1 MVILHSADWH
11 LGKRLENFSRLQEQI
26 AFLDEFCQ
34 IADDHHADIILLAG
48 DIYDHY
54 VPSNESAEQFYKAL
68 RRLSRDGDRPVVVI
82 AGNHDSPDHL
92 LAPEVLA
99 RTHGVALIG
108 YPRQPLPS
116 FVTEKGISFV
126 SPEEGMLIVQ
136 VPGQP
141 PVRLIA
147 TPYANAIR
155 LRTMLDP
162 LNPELELAAL
172 LKAHWAQL
180 ASSYCDDKGVNILMT
195 HLFMAENPSEPAP
208 EPEDEKPILYVGG
221 IPALGV
227 DTIPPGI
234 QYVALGHLHRP
245 HHVHHQGDFPVVYA
259 GSPISYS
266 FSEAAQQKS
275 VVLIEIQPDTVA
287 QYHRIAL
294 SSGYPLLRY
303 RTDNTDSALEYLATN
318 QDAYIELTMVFETYL
333 SGDLKMRLES
343 AHPRLFIVP
352 ESKKTLEESNSAA
365 FTTRLDQ
372 IDEVFSAFFKEQKGV
387 DPDEALWSLFHELLN
402 EEMP

>member
-1 MVILHSADWH
+1 MRILHSADWH
-11 LGKRLENFSRLQEQI
+11 LGKRLENHPRLPEQI
-26 AFLDEFCQ
+26 DFLNEFCK
-34 IADDHHADIILLAG
+34 IAEDNQADLVLIAG
-48 DIYDHY
+48 DIFDHFL
-54 VPSNESAEQFYKAL
+54 PSNEAAEQFYKAL
-68 RRLSRDGDRPVVVI
+68 RRLSQDGARPVVVI

-99 RTHGVALIG
+99 RTHGIVLIG
-108 YPRQPLPS
+108 YPRQALPS
-116 FVTEKGISFV
+116 FVTEQGISFE
-126 SPEEGMLIVQ
+126 SPEEGMLIIHK
-136 VPGQP
+136 PEHP
-141 PVRLIA
+141 PVRIIA

-162 LNPELELAAL
+162 LNPEMGLAAL

-180 ASSYCDDKGVNILMT
+180 ASRYCDDKGINLLMT

-208 EPEDEKPILYVGG
+208 EPEDEKPILYIGG

-234 QYVALGHLHRP
+234 KYVALGHLHRP

-266 FSEAAQQKS
+266 FAEAAQQKS
-275 VVLIEIQPDTVA
+275 VVILDIQPVTA
-287 QYHRIAL
+287 PHYQRITL

-303 RTDNTDSALEYLATN
+303 RTDREDLAMEFLAAN
-318 QDAYIELTMVFETYL
+318 QHAYIELTMVSQSYL
-333 SGDLKMRLES
+333 SGDLKMRLEL

-352 ESKKTLEESNSAA
+352 ESKEALEESGSAA

-372 IDEVFSAFFKEQKGV
+372 IDEVFGAFFKEQKGV
-387 DPDEALWSLFHELLN
+387 DPDDALWSLFHELLN
-402 EEMP
+402 EETP